1 MELIP
6 VLDLMGGAVVRA
18 QRGDRANYR
27 PIVTPLC
34 AGSDPVAVTDALL
47 HLGRFQTLY
56 IADLDAIAGVGD
68 HEGAVAALRAR
79 YPHLDLWVDAGE
91 ADEAGLDRRRANG
104 LGRPVVGSESVSDP
118 TASISA
124 LRNHH
129 ALLSLD
135 FGPEGPRGPRELHE
149 EAAFWP
155 DGLIVMSLA
164 RIGAG
169 EGPDYDRLA
178 GVMARAGGRRV
189 YAAGGVRGPADLD
202 RLAAMGL
209 AGVLVSTALHDGRLS
224 PQDIARFIG

>member
-1 MELIP
+1 M
-6 VLDLMGGAVVRA
+6 RA

-34 AGSDPVAVTDALL
+34 TGSDPIDVTDALL
-47 HLGRFQTLY
+47 RLGRFQTLY
-56 IADLDAIAGVGD
+56 IADLDAIGQRGD
-68 HEGAVAALRAR
+68 HEGAVSALRAR

-91 ADEAGLDRRRANG
+91 ADEGGLERRRTSG

-135 FGPEGPRGPRELHE
+135 YGPEGPRGPRELHE
-149 EAAFWP
+149 EPAFWP
-155 DGLIVMSLA
+155 DGIIVMSMA

-178 GVMARAGGRRV
+178 KVMERAAGRRV
-189 YAAGGVRGPADLD
+189 YAAGGVRNANDLD
-202 RLAAMGL
+202 RLNFMGI
-209 AGVLVSTALHDGRLS
+209 AGVLIATALHDGRLS
-224 PQDIARFIG
+224 QEDIARFIG